1 MGSAG
6 IAVCVTDVVEM
17 ISCTAV
23 SAVTSWQNLDACLF
37 GDALL
42 PAVVLSG
49 PMIVDD
55 E

>member
-1 MGSAG
+1 MGSAV
-6 IAVCVTDVVEM
+6 IAVCATDFVER
-17 ISCTAV
+17 IICTAV
-23 SAVTSWQNLDACLF
+23 SAVASWQSLDSCLF
-37 GDALL
+37 CDVVL